1 MKKRVLSLI
10 LALVFALTLVSCTS
24 APTEEGGEVPT
35 PDVQEKEESEA
46 EDLVEVW
53 VYVRQTDPKGNV
65 TTVTYNDFG
74 QPEQKKQNDPYGA
87 LVGTETWEYD
97 ENGWNTRYVLTTST
111 YPDGQVTEYKYS
123 NEGNLIESATGE
135 SVKQYSYDEKGRL
148 VEETQSLHDD
158 RTVVSYS
165 ENNTYASDGIRER
178 VRKQYKR
185 DGAVWWIET
194 ANLDANDRL
203 VSRKTEDLDRQT
215 VTEET
220 FEYTYDAEERIVE
233 QISRFAD
240 GTQNVKTVYTYTE
253 EGLLRRRFTTYANG
267 HTNSATYTYDENGN
281 CIGMLGM
288 DGNTEFRYT
297 WVWEKIR
304 VPEAWANRI
313 KQPSFGPTLP

>member
-35 PDVQEKEESEA
+35 SDVQENEESEA

-53 VYVRQTDPKGNV
+53 VYVRQTNPKGNV

-87 LVGTETWEYD
+87 LVSTETWEYD

-135 SVKQYSYDEKGRL
+135 SVKKYSYDENGRL

-165 ENNTYASDGIRER
+165 ENNTYAAGSTVR

-194 ANLDANDRL
+194 SELDQNGRL
-203 VSRKTEDLDRQT
+203 LSRKTENLNDQT

-220 FEYTYDAEERIVE
+220 FAYTYDEEGRVLKRE
-233 QISRFAD
+233 AHLLSGEAGD
-240 GTQNVKTVYTYTE
+240 VAVYTYTE
-253 EGLLRRRFTTYANG
+253 EGLLRSRFTTYANG
-267 HTNSATYTYDENGN
+267 HTNSATYTYDEHGN
-281 CIGMLGM
+281 CTESILY
-288 DGNTEFRYT
+288 DANTESRYT
-297 WVWEKIR
+297 WVWEKIS
-304 VPEAWANRI
+304 VPTAWANRI

>member
-53 VYVRQTDPKGNV
+53 VYVRQTNPKGNV

-123 NEGNLIESATGE
+123 NEGNLIESAAGE
-135 SVKQYSYDEKGRL
+135 SVKKYSYDEKGRL

-165 ENNTYASDGIRER
+165 ENNTYAAGSTVR

-240 GTQNVKTVYTYTE
+240 GTQNFKTVYTYTE

-281 CIGMLGM
+281 CTESILYN
-288 DGNTEFRYT
+288 GNTESRYT
-297 WVWEKIR
+297 WVWEKIS
-304 VPEAWANRI
+304 VPTAWAEQI
-313 KQPSFGPTLP
+313 QQPAWAPVLP